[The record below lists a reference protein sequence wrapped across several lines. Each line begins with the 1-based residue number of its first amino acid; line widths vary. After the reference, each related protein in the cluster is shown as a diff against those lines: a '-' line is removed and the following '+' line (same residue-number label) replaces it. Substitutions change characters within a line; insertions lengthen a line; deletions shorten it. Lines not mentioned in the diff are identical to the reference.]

1 MAAIRLTLPKP
12 PFNLRRRSQSQSQPT
27 PSVHWIKVLAP
38 ANHNE
43 KAVAEVA
50 RLSRENFA
58 GRAAGYDAEA
68 SFPFENYADLRGAGL
83 LSLTVPK
90 EHGGWGADPVTYTR
104 CLLEMAKGCPSTAL
118 TFNMHA
124 NVLSGFINVLASEEQ
139 KRRYFTEVVERG
151 VLFASVTSEP
161 ESSFRDRFI
170 LRTRVAR
177 ESDGFRFSGLKHFC
191 SLGDAADY
199 CFVSGVLDGAASAR
213 EGLLAALIPR
223 DSPGVQ
229 VAAPWNATGM
239 RGTTSH
245 TIEYDCLV
253 SEEAVIGRPGQFF
266 EADFSGFAL
275 GYAAVYLG
283 IAECAYEHIV
293 EYARSRVIAPATEPL
308 IHHPLTQRSIG
319 EMATSLRAGRLL
331 LMDAAE
337 AKASGDKD
345 SASIAINQAKYFAGE
360 LGVSVTTQAMRLA
373 GGSGFLKSSPLER
386 WHRDSL
392 AGPVMPPAND
402 RCLETIGKLVC
413 GLEAATLEIE

>member
-1 MAAIRLTLPKP
+1 M
-12 PFNLRRRSQSQSQPT
+12 
-27 PSVHWIKVLAP
+27 VP
-38 ANHNE
+38 AEHNE

-58 GRAAGYDAEA
+58 GRASGYDSESA
-68 SFPFENYADLRGAGL
+68 FPFDNYADLREAGL
-83 LSLTVPK
+83 LSLTVP
-90 EHGGWGADPVTYTR
+90 EEYGGHGVDPATYAR

-124 NVLSGFINVLASEEQ
+124 NVISGFINILASEEQ
-139 KRRYFTEVVERG
+139 KQRYFTQVVDQG

-161 ESSFRDRFI
+161 DSSFRDRFI

-177 ESDGFRFSGLKHFC
+177 EPGGFRFSGLKHFC

-223 DSPGVQ
+223 GDPGVQ

-253 SEEAVIGRPGQFF
+253 PEKAVIGKPGQFF
-266 EADFSGFAL
+266 DADFSGFAL

-293 EYARSRVIAPATEPL
+293 EYARNRIIAPATEPL
-308 IHHPLTQRSIG
+308 AHHPLTQRSIG

-345 SASIAINQAKYFAGE
+345 AATIAINQAKYFAGE